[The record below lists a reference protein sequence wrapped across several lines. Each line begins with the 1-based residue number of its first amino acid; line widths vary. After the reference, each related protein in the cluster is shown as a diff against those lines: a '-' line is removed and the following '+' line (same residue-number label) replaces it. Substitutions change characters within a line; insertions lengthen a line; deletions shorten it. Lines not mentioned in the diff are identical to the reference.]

1 MELHCHFFIFQ
12 FHLLNTMPLSFTHY
26 TLCHCCSS
34 SSLSFYYYFIGALE
48 IHLSLLPVDGSL
60 LILLGDISLPSNK
73 LKSSFLEPL
82 LSSFNLTFTSLL
94 RCTKLDILDLIFS
107 RPTRMRWISKTD
119 ARIQT
124 NLASN
129 QFNQQKLP
137 S

>member
-1 MELHCHFFIFQ
+1 
-12 FHLLNTMPLSFTHY
+12 
-26 TLCHCCSS
+26 
-34 SSLSFYYYFIGALE
+34 ALE

-107 RPTRMRWISKTD
+107 RPTRMRWISKYRYFFSSLLP
-119 ARIQT
+119 AI
-124 NLASN
+124 NLLCPL
-129 QFNQQKLP
+129 FFKP
-137 S
+137 P